1 MIFVTVGLHNQGFER
16 LIKKMDAIASKID
29 EEVVMQMGHSKYI
42 PESATYFR
50 FKDDFSE
57 IIDLNKTARIVIC
70 HGGAGSIIAALEQKT
85 PVIAVPRLKK
95 YDEHINDH
103 QLEIVQ
109 VLSDENKITVV
120 YDVDELENVLISVD
134 TTVPIQN
141 NKQQLVE
148 SLEEYLMHLKN
159 AKIK

>member
-1 MIFVTVGLHNQGFER
+1 
-16 LIKKMDAIASKID
+16 MDAIAGKID
-29 EEVVMQMGHSKYI
+29 EEVVMQIGHSKYT
-42 PESATYFR
+42 PENASYFR

-57 IIDLNKTARIVIC
+57 IIDLNKTARIVVC
-70 HGGAGSIIAALEQKT
+70 HGGAGSIIAALEQNT

-109 VLSDENKITVV
+109 ALSDENKITVV

-141 NKQQLVE
+141 NKQYLVN
-148 SLEEYLMHLKN
+148 SLKEYLANLKEYKN
-159 AKIK
+159 RGEST